1 VDRFTCLS
9 VRILLPI
16 LLSSPLA
23 GIGSEFEVQ
32 VSNMVTRSALIYLS
46 RHEGL
51 KDFAAH
57 FRPFKKLTTRFVA
70 GETIDEAVAAI
81 RELNAEGCTASFDH
95 LNESVGTPAEAEA
108 EVNEYLRILA
118 RIDDTG
124 IQSNVSIKLTQFGL
138 ELDPELAYRNARTV
152 VEDAARRGNFVRV
165 DMESSSVTQVTLDVF
180 KRLRAEF
187 GLNDV
192 GIVLQSYLRRTY
204 NDALEMLKLPA
215 RIRICK
221 GAYNEPPEVAFPDK
235 KDTDENYIRV
245 LQLLLSSGVYHGIA
259 THDPKMI
266 DATIDYAKRQGIG
279 KEAFEFQM
287 LYGVRRDLQRQ
298 LARDGYNM
306 RVYVPYGKHWY
317 PYFMRRLAE
326 RPANIWFV
334 LKNLF
339 KG

>member
-1 VDRFTCLS
+1 M
-9 VRILLPI
+9 I
-16 LLSSPLA
+16 
-23 GIGSEFEVQ
+23 
-32 VSNMVTRSALIYLS
+32 TRSALIYLS
-46 RHEGL
+46 GQEGL
-51 KDFAAH
+51 KDFATR

-70 GETIDEAVAAI
+70 GETIDEAIPLI
-81 RELNAEGCTASFDH
+81 REINAEGCTASFDH
-95 LNESVGTPAEAEA
+95 LNESVANDAEANE
-108 EVNEYLRILA
+108 EVAEYLHILA
-118 RIDDTG
+118 LIDETG
-124 IQSNVSIKLTQFGL
+124 IRSNVSIKLTQFGL
-138 ELDPELAYRNARTV
+138 ALDPEVAYRNARRI
-152 VEDAARRGNFVRV
+152 VEEGQRRGKFVRV
-165 DMESSSVTQVTLDVF
+165 DMEDSRVTQVTIDIF
-180 KRLRAEF
+180 KRLREEF

-204 NDALEMLKLPA
+204 EDAEQLVKLPA

-235 KDTDENYIRV
+235 KDVDANYVRV
-245 LQLLLSSGVYHGIA
+245 MQLLLSSGVYHGIA
-259 THDPKMI
+259 THDPRMI
-266 DATIDYAKRQGIG
+266 EATVNFAGREGIG
-279 KEAFEFQM
+279 KDAFEFQM

-334 LKNLF
+334 LKNLL

>member
-1 VDRFTCLS
+1 
-9 VRILLPI
+9 
-16 LLSSPLA
+16 
-23 GIGSEFEVQ
+23 
-32 VSNMVTRSALIYLS
+32 MVTRSALIYLS

-51 KDFAAH
+51 KEFAAR
-57 FRPFKKLTTRFVA
+57 FRLFKKLTTRFVA
-70 GETIDEAVAAI
+70 GENIEEAIAAI
-81 RELNAEGCTASFDH
+81 RELNSDGCTASFDH
-95 LNESVGTPAEAEA
+95 LNESVDKIAEAEA
-108 EVNEYLRILA
+108 EKREYLRILA
-118 RIDDTG
+118 RIDETG
-124 IQSNVSIKLTQFGL
+124 IRSNVSIKLTQFGL
-138 ELDPELAYRNARTV
+138 ALDPELAYTNARVV

-165 DMESSSVTQVTLDVF
+165 DMEGSDVTQVTIDIF
-180 KRLRAEF
+180 KRLRSEF

-204 NDALEMLKLPA
+204 QDAQDLLKLPA

-245 LQLLLSSGVYHGIA
+245 MQLLLSSGIYHGIA

-266 DATIDYAKRQGIG
+266 AATIDFAKREGIG

-334 LKNLF
+334 LKNLV

>member
-1 VDRFTCLS
+1 ML
-9 VRILLPI
+9 
-16 LLSSPLA
+16 
-23 GIGSEFEVQ
+23 
-32 VSNMVTRSALIYLS
+32 TRSALLYLA
-46 RHEGL
+46 RQEGL
-51 KDFAAH
+51 KDFATR
-57 FRPFKKLTTRFVA
+57 FSPFKKMTTRFVA
-70 GETIDEAVAAI
+70 GENIEEAVAAI
-81 RELNAEGCTASFDH
+81 RELNTQGCTASFDH
-95 LNESVGTPAEAEA
+95 LNEGVSSAGETEE
-108 EVNEYLRILA
+108 EVREYQRILA
-118 RIDDTG
+118 RIDETG
-124 IQSNVSIKLTQFGL
+124 IRSNVSIKLTQFGL
-138 ELDPELAYRNARTV
+138 QIDPELAYRNARAV

-165 DMESSSVTQVTLDVF
+165 DMEQSSVTQITIDIF

-204 NDALEMLKLPA
+204 DDAEELLKIPA

-235 KDTDENYIRV
+235 KDVDENYVRV
-245 LQLLLSSGVYHGIA
+245 MQLLLSSGTYHGIA

-266 DATIDYAKRQGIG
+266 NATIRYARDKGIS
-279 KEAFEFQM
+279 KDAFEFQV
-287 LYGVRRDLQRQ
+287 LYGVRRDLQER

-306 RVYVPYGKHWY
+306 RVYLPYGKHWY

-334 LKNLF
+334 MKNMF

>member
-1 VDRFTCLS
+1 ML
-9 VRILLPI
+9 
-16 LLSSPLA
+16 
-23 GIGSEFEVQ
+23 
-32 VSNMVTRSALIYLS
+32 TRSALIYLS

-51 KDFAAH
+51 KDFAAN
-57 FRPFKKLTTRFVA
+57 FKFFKRLTTRFVA
-70 GETIDEAVAAI
+70 GETIEEAVAAI
-81 RELNAEGCTASFDH
+81 RELNAEGCSASFDH
-95 LNESVGTPAEAEA
+95 LNESVGSPAEAQG
-108 EVNEYLRILA
+108 EVDEYLRILG

-124 IQSNVSIKLTQFGL
+124 INSNVSIKLTQFGL
-138 ELDPELAYRNARTV
+138 ELDPELAYQNARKV
-152 VEDAARRGNFVRV
+152 VVDAARRGNFVRV
-165 DMESSSVTQVTLDVF
+165 DMESSSVTQVTLDIF

-187 GLNDV
+187 GLNEV
-192 GIVLQSYLRRTY
+192 GIVLQSYLRRTEA
-204 NDALEMLKLPA
+204 DAKEMLAIPA

-235 KDTDENYIRV
+235 KDTDDNYIRV
-245 LQLLLSSGVYHGIA
+245 MKLLLSSGTYHGIA

-266 DATIDYAKRQGIG
+266 EATIAYANEQGIG
-279 KEAFEFQM
+279 KDAFEFQM

-298 LARDGYNM
+298 LAKDGYNM

-334 LKNLF
+334 MKNLL

>member
-1 VDRFTCLS
+1 
-9 VRILLPI
+9 
-16 LLSSPLA
+16 
-23 GIGSEFEVQ
+23 
-32 VSNMVTRSALIYLS
+32 MVTRNTLLYLA

-51 KDFAAH
+51 KDFAVR

-70 GETIDEAVAAI
+70 GEDIEEAIGAI
-81 RELNAEGCTASFDH
+81 REINKLGCTASFDH
-95 LNESVGTPAEAEA
+95 LNESVANQAETEE
-108 EVNEYLRILA
+108 EVREYLRILA
-118 RIDDTG
+118 RIDETG
-124 IQSNVSIKLTQFGL
+124 IRSNASIKLTQFGL
-138 ELDPELAYRNARTV
+138 EIDPELAYKNGRTV

-165 DMESSSVTQVTLDVF
+165 DMEQSSVTQVTIDIF

-204 NDALEMLKLPA
+204 ADAQELLKIPA

-235 KDTDENYIRV
+235 KDVDENYIRV
-245 LQLLLSSGVYHGIA
+245 MKLLLSSGTYHGIA

-266 DATIDYAKRQGIG
+266 DATIEHMQKEGIA

-287 LYGVRRDLQRQ
+287 LYGVRRDLQEQ
-298 LARDGYNM
+298 LARDQYNV

-334 LKNLF
+334 LKNML